1 MDLTTVFPAES
12 PLYRQSVPP
21 GPPREAGGDI
31 VLVTEVT
38 GFYPGC
44 MKLFDT
50 LLQEASL
57 HDKAGSASK
66 RAALKAKLTPTDTV
80 EQVAGDLRISEG
92 EDRRANG
99 GLVVKG
105 NLVLEDQGRL
115 LVAGDLVVE
124 GSIIHEGFDYSL
136 LFVGGSLQA
145 GNLLVHGE
153 VVVLGGFK
161 VQGVAWTYYSDYSTY
176 ADTLTARLVV
186 ADDREDAIGKVS
198 AENHLVGHSSEI
210 GPKLSKLLQKGLVDE
225 EGEWS
230 YTTLAKKLL
239 KKEALLA

>member
-1 MDLTTVFPAES
+1 
-12 PLYRQSVPP
+12 
-21 GPPREAGGDI
+21 
-31 VLVTEVT
+31 
-38 GFYPGC
+38 

-50 LLQEASL
+50 LLQEVSL
-57 HDKAGSASK
+57 HDKAGSAPK

-80 EQVAGDLRISEG
+80 EQVAGDLRIGEG
-92 EDRRANG
+92 EDRRVGG

-136 LFVGGSLQA
+136 LFVGGALQA

-153 VVVLGGFK
+153 VVVLGAFK

-198 AENHLVGHSSEI
+198 AEHHLVGHSSEI
-210 GPKLSKLLQKGLVDE
+210 GPKLSKLLQKGLVDA

-239 KKEALLA
+239 KKGALLA